1 MHKRIEELTLNAW
14 PALQTVVHH
23 GWLLRFADGYTK
35 RANSINAL
43 YSEQSMDLHAQILQC
58 EKYYAQAGLD
68 VIFKITPFNPPGL
81 DSALDGLGYSLLE
94 PSSVKVLDD
103 LNDIAIP
110 THDEILI
117 QEHLDERWLTIL
129 GEITGL
135 PDKNLAIT
143 RKLLSQSVIPYGFFT
158 LYDQSKPVACGIGS
172 IEEGILGL
180 YDIAVLPSSRNRGFG
195 KQLMLHILQWAKAKG
210 ASSSYLQVVQ
220 HNVPANRLYDGLQYK
235 EIYTYWYRCKNVRD

>member
-35 RANSINAL
+35 RANSISAL
-43 YSEQSMDLHAQILQC
+43 YSKESMELHAQILQC
-58 EKYYAQAGLD
+58 EKYYSQAGLD

-81 DSALDGLGYSLLE
+81 DSTLDGMGYSLLE

-117 QEHLDERWLTIL
+117 QEHLNEGWLTIL

-135 PDKNLAIT
+135 SDKNLAIT
-143 RKLLSQSVIPYGFFT
+143 RKLLSQSIIPYGFFA
-158 LYDQSKPVACGIGS
+158 LYDQSKPIACGIGS
-172 IEEGILGL
+172 IEEGVLGL

-235 EIYTYWYRCKNVRD
+235 EIYTYWYRCKQVKE